1 VRILPLEWFYDRTG
15 QIVETAQGRG
25 LLWQAFSDR
34 VGVVLDDKP
43 DEVTFLPPTDV
54 LEAV

>member
-1 VRILPLEWFYDRTG
+1 LPLEWFYDRTG